1 MSDKDVSLYN
11 NNNNTSTKNKSRV
24 AQIVIL
30 TVRIIN

>member
-11 NNNNTSTKNKSRV
+11 NTSTKNKLRV
-24 AQIVIL
+24 AQTVIL

>member
-11 NNNNTSTKNKSRV
+11 NNNTSTKNKSRV
-24 AQIVIL
+24 VQIVIL

>member
-1 MSDKDVSLYN
+1 MSDKDVSLYIIIQAL
-11 NNNNTSTKNKSRV
+11 KNKLRV

>member
-11 NNNNTSTKNKSRV
+11 NNNTSTKNKLRV

>member
-11 NNNNTSTKNKSRV
+11 NNNNTSTKNKLREV
-24 AQIVIL
+24 QIVIL